1 MTRCVRRAAVLCLLL
16 LLAPLVAAARIQ
28 VLHPREYAANP
39 ADRRPAIARYSVPR
53 GDILVDGTPVTGSRD
68 TGEPLRYERTYAD
81 GPLFAPVTGYSS
93 QRYGTSLLEAAEDGV
108 LSGTDPRLASFSFLD
123 GLTRPRRPGA
133 DVHTTVRAAVQ
144 RAAYEGLEGKRGAV
158 AAVEPATGRI
168 LAVASAPS
176 YDPALLSGNGPATAR
191 TWDGL
196 NADAARPMLNRAL
209 RQTYP
214 PGSAFKVVTAAAALD
229 SGLVRDIDAPTDS
242 PLPYTL
248 PGTAVRLGNA
258 ADGCEDASLR
268 YAFAVSCNTVFARLG
283 ARTGVTGMAE
293 AAERFGFNDA
303 GLRIPAKVTRS
314 NFDRRMEPSQ
324 VALSSIGQF
333 DTSATPLQ
341 MAMVAAAV
349 ANGGEI
355 QQPRLVDRVTTPGG
369 RTVATTRGR
378 SLHQAMSPSTALL
391 LQRMMRDVVT
401 VGSGRDAAIPGVEVG
416 GKTGTAQH
424 GVGNAAVPY
433 AWFIGWAEPEGS
445 FRPTVAVAVVVEDA
459 DAERADFTGGGLA
472 APIAREVM
480 RAAVREADGVDGKT
494 GDGKSGGRQRQSG
507 R

>member
-1 MTRCVRRAAVLCLLL
+1 MIRCIRRSAVLCLLL

-28 VLHPREYAANP
+28 VLQPREYAANP
-39 ADRRPAIARYSVPR
+39 ADRRPAITRYAVPR
-53 GDILVDGTPVTGSRD
+53 GDILVDGAPVTGSRD
-68 TGEPLRYERTYAD
+68 TGEPLRYERTYTE
-81 GPLFAPVTGYSS
+81 GPLYAPVTGYSS

-108 LSGTDPRLASFSFLD
+108 LSGTDPRLASFPFLD

-144 RAAYEGLEGKRGAV
+144 RAAYEGLDGKRGAV
-158 AAVEPATGRI
+158 AAIEPATGGI
-168 LAVASAPS
+168 LALAGAPS
-176 YDPALLSGNGPATAR
+176 YDPALLSGNGPATAG
-191 TWDGL
+191 TWDEL
-196 NADAARPMLNRAL
+196 NGDATRPMLNRAL

-214 PGSAFKVVTAAAALD
+214 PGSTFKVVTAAAALD
-229 SGLVRDIDAPTDS
+229 GGLVRDIDAPTDS

-248 PGTAVRLGNA
+248 PGTAVQLGNGA
-258 ADGCEDASLR
+258 EGCKDASLR

-283 ARTGVTGMAE
+283 ARAGVGGMAA
-293 AAERFGFNDA
+293 AAERFGFNDDD
-303 GLRIPAKVTRS
+303 LRIPVKAARS

-333 DTSATPLQ
+333 DTAATPLQ

-349 ANGGEI
+349 ANGGEL
-355 QQPRLVDRVTTPGG
+355 QQPHLVDHVTTAGG
-369 RTVATTRGR
+369 ETVAATDVRPMR
-378 SLHQAMSPSTALL
+378 QAMSPSTALL

-401 VGSGRDAAIPGVEVG
+401 VGSGRDAAVPGVEVG

-445 FRPTVAVAVVVEDA
+445 FEPTVAVAVVVEDA

-480 RAAVREADGVDGKT
+480 RAAVDQADRAGEARDGKPR
-494 GDGKSGGRQRQSG
+494 GRREPAA